1 MGFNCG
7 IVGLPNVGKSTIF
20 NALTRAGAESSN
32 YPFTTIEPNV
42 GVVTVPDSRLDKI
55 SELMPAKKVVFTS
68 MQFVD
73 IAGLVKG
80 ASKGEGLGNKF
91 LGHIREVRAIAHVV
105 RCFEDGNIT
114 HVHGKI
120 DPISDIET
128 IETELAIADLES
140 LQKRKQKV
148 EKLAKSGNKEAR
160 FEMDCLAKLIETVNL
175 SRPIRSLNFESE
187 AEIGFVQSL
196 NLITSKPVLYVCN
209 TIDPS
214 DSENEH
220 VKKVRE
226 RANAEGAQIVTISG
240 KLEGEIMEIEDPEER
255 DIFLEEMGLEEP
267 GLNRVIRAGYDL
279 LGLATFFTAGGG
291 KENRAWTIRKEAKAP
306 QAAGAIHTDFEKG
319 FIRAQV
325 YHYDDLIELKSENAV
340 KEAGLLR
347 SEGKEYK
354 VKDGDIIEFL
364 FNV

>member
-42 GVVTVPDSRLDKI
+42 GVVSVPDSRLDNI
-55 SELMPAKKVVFTS
+55 SELMPAKKVVFTN
-68 MQFVD
+68 MRFVD

-105 RCFEDGNIT
+105 RCFDDDNIT
-114 HVHGKI
+114 HVHGKV
-120 DPISDIET
+120 DPISDIEI
-128 IETELAIADLES
+128 IETELAIADLEA
-140 LQKRKQKV
+140 LQKRKLKID
-148 EKLAKSGNKEAR
+148 KLARSGDKDAK
-160 FEMDCLAKLIETVNL
+160 FEVKCLAELIETLN
-175 SRPIRSLNFESE
+175 SNKPTRSLSLESE
-187 AEIGFVQSL
+187 AEIEFVQSL

-214 DSENEH
+214 ESDNEH
-220 VKKVRE
+220 VKKIQE
-226 RANAEGAQIVTISG
+226 LAASEGAETVSISG
-240 KLEGEIMEIEDPEER
+240 KLEGEIMEIEDPDECQA
-255 DIFLEEMGLEEP
+255 FLEEMDLEEP

-291 KENRAWTIRKEAKAP
+291 KENRAWTIKKNAKAP

-325 YHYDDLIELKSENAV
+325 YHYEDLVKLKSENAV

-347 SEGKEYK
+347 SEGKEYD

>member
-20 NALTRAGAESSN
+20 NALTQAGAESSN

-42 GVVTVPDSRLDKI
+42 GVVAVPDSRLDKI
-55 SELMPAKKVVFTS
+55 SELMPAKKVIFTS

-80 ASKGEGLGNKF
+80 ASQGEGLGNKF

-120 DPISDIET
+120 DPISDIDT

-148 EKLAKSGNKEAR
+148 EKLAKSGNKQAR
-160 FEMDCLAKLIETVNL
+160 FEIDCLTKFIETVNL
-175 SRPIRSLNFESE
+175 SRPIRSLNLDNE
-187 AEIGFVQSL
+187 AEIDYVQSL
-196 NLITSKPVLYVCN
+196 NLITSKPLLYICN
-209 TIDPS
+209 TIEPTKAD
-214 DSENEH
+214 NEY
-220 VKKVRE
+220 VKKVQE
-226 RANAEGAQIVTISG
+226 RANSEGAQIVEISG
-240 KLEGEIMEIEDPEER
+240 KLEGEIMEINDPEER
-255 DIFLEEMGLEEP
+255 NAFLEEMGLEES
-267 GLNRVIRAGYDL
+267 GLNRVIRVGYEL

-325 YHYDDLIELKSENAV
+325 YHYGDLMKFKSENAV
-340 KEAGLLR
+340 REAGLLR
-347 SEGKEYK
+347 SEGKDYK